1 MDLIVKNKAA
11 RLILVAIEVAA
22 FLVVTFWVGKTY
34 LADVVSRRLSAES
47 LQLASRLD
55 STDSDYHLKLGRLYQ
70 YSLTDINSSGA
81 LEELSRAAEVSPFDA
96 QAWLD
101 LGAAQELQGQ
111 LDVAEASLRRAD
123 YLAPHLPHYQWAIGN
138 FFLLRG
144 NIGETLRHFK
154 MVLAG
159 DPQYD
164 RVIFSTAWKA
174 VGNGDK
180 ILADLIPDDMDTEL
194 RYLDYLRT
202 QGKLP
207 EAEKVWR
214 KVDAN
219 PALFDPLRLGGYLN
233 FLIASRQP
241 DEAYR
246 VWTDLE
252 RRNLISEQTEPGNL
266 LSDGDF
272 EGDLRNLGFSWWVDR
287 IPGIYI
293 GVDTT
298 VFHSGGRSLVIS
310 FSGDSNPYFRA
321 VWHYVKVT
329 PGVTYRAEAYL
340 KTEGITTD
348 SGPRLAVTDMY
359 DPAALNGYTDQLTG
373 TNATWTLLGINFTP
387 KPNTHYVIVSIIRLP
402 SEKLDNKIA
411 GKVWVDD
418 VRVSPVK

>member
-1 MDLIVKNKAA
+1 MDLVVKSKAA
-11 RLILVAIEVAA
+11 RLILVAMEVAA
-22 FLVVTFWVGKTY
+22 FLAVTFWVSKAY

-47 LQLASRLD
+47 LRLASRLD
-55 STDSDYHLKLGRLYQ
+55 PTDSDYHLKLGRLYQ
-70 YSLTDINSSGA
+70 YSLTDINSPAA
-81 LEELSRAAEVSPFDA
+81 LEELGRAAEVSPFDA

-111 LDVAEASLRRAD
+111 LDSAEVSLRRAD

-144 NIGETLRHFK
+144 NIGETLRHFR

-164 RVIFSTAWKA
+164 HVIFSTAWKA

-180 ILADLIPDDMDTEL
+180 IQADLIPDDVDTEL

-214 KVDAN
+214 NIDAN
-219 PALFDPLRLGGYLN
+219 PAPFDPLRLGGYFN
-233 FLIASRQP
+233 FLIGSRHP

-246 VWTDLE
+246 VWTDLQ
-252 RRNLISEQTEPGNL
+252 RHNLISEQAEPGNL
-266 LSDGDF
+266 LSNGDF

-287 IPGIYI
+287 VPGVYI

-310 FSGDSNPYFRA
+310 FPGDSNTYFRA

-329 PGVTYRAEAYL
+329 PGVTYRTEAYFR
-340 KTEGITTD
+340 TEGITTD
-348 SGPRLAVTDMY
+348 SGPRLEVSDLY
-359 DPAALNGYTDQLTG
+359 DLSALNGYSEQLTG
-373 TNATWTLLGINFTP
+373 TNATWTLLGVNFTP
-387 KPNTHYVIVSIIRLP
+387 KASTHYVSVLIVRLP

-418 VRVSPVK
+418 VRVAPVK